1 MSQPQLSPTPVR
13 VVKNIDR
20 ERYEL
25 FTDETPGEFIGFLAY
40 QVIDDHTVE
49 LQHTIIS
56 DGFSRRG
63 FARTLVSQ
71 VLDLIRADGASIVP
85 TCSYVQDYLERF
97 PQYGDL
103 VAHQ

>member
-1 MSQPQLSPTPVR
+1 MPQPQLSPTPVR
-13 VVKNIDR
+13 MVKNIDR

-25 FTDETPGEFIGFLAY
+25 FTDENPGEFIGFLAY
-40 QVIDDHTVE
+40 QVIDNHTLE

-56 DGFSRRG
+56 EGFSRRG
-63 FARTLVSQ
+63 FARTLVTQ
-71 VLDLIRADGASIVP
+71 VLDLIRADGSTIVP

-103 VAHQ
+103 VSPQ

>member
-1 MSQPQLSPTPVR
+1 MPQPQLSPTPVR

-40 QVIDDHTVE
+40 QVIDDHTLE

-56 DGFSRRG
+56 EGFSRRG
-63 FARTLVSQ
+63 FARTLVTR
-71 VLDLIRADGASIVP
+71 VFDLIRADESTLVP